1 MSWFMPT
8 VALPRVTDISIELL
22 QSMGAKAIFL
32 DVDNTL
38 ALHGSQEPFSG
49 VVEWTHRVREAGF
62 QILIMSNNLK
72 SRVAPFAALFDLPFI
87 CFAQKPFPLGVPYA
101 KKKYGLKSDQVIVIG
116 DQVFTDILGANW
128 AGMKSILL
136 EPENCEDSLSF
147 RFRRALDR
155 PVRKRLD
162 QKKDG
167 TYGG

>member
-1 MSWFMPT
+1 MSLFMPT

-22 QSMGAKAIFL
+22 RSMGAEAVFL

-38 ALHGSQEPFSG
+38 ALHGSQKPFPGS
-49 VVEWTHRVREAGF
+49 VEWTHRVREAGF

-72 SRVAPFAALFDLPFI
+72 SRVEPFAALFDLPFV

-101 KKKYGLKSDQVIVIG
+101 KKKYGLKSEQVVVVG

-147 RFRRALDR
+147 RFRRALER
-155 PVRKRLD
+155 PVRKRIA
-162 QKKDG
+162 QRNGG
-167 TYGG
+167 TV

>member
-1 MSWFMPT
+1 MPT

-116 DQVFTDILGANW
+116 C
-128 AGMKSILL
+128 LL
-136 EPENCEDSLSF
+136 YTSRC
-147 RFRRALDR
+147 
-155 PVRKRLD
+155 V
-162 QKKDG
+162 
-167 TYGG
+167 